1 MIPYKLILIP
11 LIGFIIGYSTNYIA
25 IKMLFH
31 PRNKILGIQGILPK
45 RRKQLAQRIGDV
57 SIELIPSKLRE
68 IEKIPIIG
76 TATMQYIKDSVEN
89 QINSLSLDE
98 LEKIVLKVAQK
109 ELRFITWIGGLI
121 GLLIGLIQIG
131 IFYM

>member
-1 MIPYKLILIP
+1 
-11 LIGFIIGYSTNYIA
+11 
-25 IKMLFH
+25 
-31 PRNKILGIQGILPK
+31 
-45 RRKQLAQRIGDV
+45 
-57 SIELIPSKLRE
+57 
-68 IEKIPIIG
+68 
-76 TATMQYIKDSVEN
+76 MQYIKDSVEN

>member
-1 MIPYKLILIP
+1 
-11 LIGFIIGYSTNYIA
+11 
-25 IKMLFH
+25 MLFH